1 MHRHPSRVCV
11 AFVKTKKKEK
21 KDRLFS
27 VPQFIFI
34 SRYLRKKVINTGN
47 DYNVCELRL
56 VEMSIQSTVQ
66 GLSSQSSCFDFI
78 YRPNVSSME
87 VVTFCCCLYCLF
99 CILFLFFVFTCVNLW
114 FQPSHPINQQNGV
127 HVMDETW

>member
-1 MHRHPSRVCV
+1 MCSFC
-11 AFVKTKKKEK
+11 KDKKKK
-21 KDRLFS
+21 ADFS
-27 VPQFIFI
+27 VEQFIFL

-78 YRPNVSSME
+78 NRPNAFSME
-87 VVTFCCCLYCLF
+87 VVTFCYLYVLF
-99 CILFLFFVFTCVNLW
+99 SFTCVNLW
-114 FQPSHPINQQNGV
+114 FQPSHPG
-127 HVMDETW
+127 D

>member
-1 MHRHPSRVCV
+1 MCSFC
-11 AFVKTKKKEK
+11 KDKKKK
-21 KDRLFS
+21 SRLFS
-27 VPQFIFI
+27 VAQFIFI

-78 YRPNVSSME
+78 DRPNVSVFFSNGSRH
-87 VVTFCCCLYCLF
+87 VLVC
-99 CILFLFFVFTCVNLW
+99 FVF
-114 FQPSHPINQQNGV
+114 FQLYESVVSTESPQQRAKLHPNP
-127 HVMDETW
+127 